1 MVGILMGTTDLVA
14 TVGVDFILKGHYGAD
29 QHVPSEL
36 PSELPAVPCR
46 DALCD

>member
-1 MVGILMGTTDLVA
+1 MVGILMGTADLVA
-14 TVGVDFILKGHYGAD
+14 TVGVDFIFKGYYGVAD

-36 PSELPAVPCR
+36 PAVPCI